1 MANTKRLLFL
11 GRRDDRAEY
20 DTAASMRRLLETRPS
35 SIVTY
40 ESSDFEDLLFEFDGT
55 DLRITDVVKGY
66 DIREFDGVFLVG
78 WFKTKQLEDVA
89 LSVAQ
94 YLLFHNVK
102 VLNSEAAS
110 TRSRAKLSQY
120 VIAALHGVSM
130 TPFLFSLDSQH
141 LLSHDVTLPV
151 IAKSISAARGNDNY
165 LVHTSSELREIMTG
179 SSDVHFVL
187 QGYVPNDGD
196 FRIIVAGGQV
206 RLAIYR
212 QAQGETHLNN
222 TSKGGVSSLVPIDE
236 LDEKLCQDAIL
247 LAKLLRREV
256 TGVDM
261 IIHRETGQ
269 HYLLEINNM
278 PQLSTGSQLSHKAA
292 LLADFFEE
300 WL

>member
-1 MANTKRLLFL
+1 MTNAKRLLFL
-11 GRRDDRAEY
+11 GRREDRAQY
-20 DTAASMRRLLETRPS
+20 DTAGSMRRLLETESS
-35 SIVTY
+35 SIVY

-55 DLRITDVVKGY
+55 DLRITDAVKGY
-66 DIREFDGVFLVG
+66 DVRQFDGVFLVG
-78 WFKTKQLEDVA
+78 WFRTKQLEDVA
-89 LSVAQ
+89 LSVSQ

-102 VLNSEAAS
+102 VLNSEAAY
-110 TRSRAKLSQY
+110 TRSRAKISQY

-141 LLSHDVTLPV
+141 LLSRDVDLPV
-151 IAKSISAARGNDNY
+151 IAKSISASRGNDNY
-165 LVHTSSELREIMTG
+165 LVHTAPELREIITG
-179 SSDVHFVL
+179 SPDVHFVL
-187 QGYVPNDGD
+187 QDYVPNEGD

-212 QAQGETHLNN
+212 QAQGGTHLNN
-222 TSKGGVSSLVPIDE
+222 TSKGGASSIVPSDE
-236 LDEKLCQDAIL
+236 LDEKLRQDAVL
-247 LAKLLRREV
+247 LARLLRREV

-292 LLADFFEE
+292 ILTDFFEE